1 MKETYVR
8 VLTMRRIANIAIER
22 VDRKSKGKF
31 RRMRIFRVSLWV
43 LLVVLQS
50 GFYFLALLYRA
61 PFFWVAIPALT
72 LAFYVIAVRSA
83 TSFNLGAI
91 AIATCV
97 GILISW
103 DLMAFALTSSRSDS
117 FVGLFYAVI
126 LFIFSNAFCFGGVA
140 LFRRAFVNYGSS
152 G

>member
-1 MKETYVR
+1 
-8 VLTMRRIANIAIER
+8 
-22 VDRKSKGKF
+22 
-31 RRMRIFRVSLWV
+31 MRIFRVTLWV
-43 LLVVLQS
+43 LVFVLQS
-50 GFYFLALLYRA
+50 IFYFFAVLYRA

-103 DLMAFALTSSRSDS
+103 DVMAFALTAPSSES
-117 FVGLFYAVI
+117 FVFLFYAVMF
-126 LFIFSNAFCFGGVA
+126 FIVSNAFCFGGVA